1 MNFYLLLF
9 RNPDIISEQTFYAP
23 IMTDERITA
32 YLLQELTE
40 QESEQFEEQCFAQD
54 EWPDQLDAAE
64 QELIDAYLRN
74 ELTSDRKRRF
84 QERYLTTDARKAR
97 VLAAGTLHETVCPVQ
112 RKSVW
117 PEWLQAFFQRPL
129 VPQTTIAALVLA
141 AIVIIILVPRSPRTF
156 TQIELA
162 VSSSDRA
169 TGVQSEKVSLPLSTE
184 ALQIRLK
191 LPEPSTDTAG
201 YSVQW
206 EDAYGQVRELKVD
219 SQDAQS
225 VVVSIPANQL
235 TPGKYL
241 LRLFK
246 KGDVIGNYLFT
257 AEALNR

>member
-1 MNFYLLLF
+1 
-9 RNPDIISEQTFYAP
+9 
-23 IMTDERITA
+23 MTDERITA
-32 YLLQELTE
+32 YLLEELTE

-84 QERYLTTDARKAR
+84 KERYLTTDARKAR
-97 VLAAGTLHETVCPVQ
+97 VLAARTIHQVLCPEALDKVTF
-112 RKSVW
+112 REKF
-117 PEWLQAFFQRPL
+117 EAFWRRSL
-129 VPQTTIAALVLA
+129 VPQAAVAVLVLVA
-141 AIVIIILVPRSPRTF
+141 VVVVILAPRSPGTF

-162 VSSSDRA
+162 MSSSDRA
-169 TGVQSEKVSLPLSTE
+169 TGAQSEKVSLPLSTE
-184 ALQIRLK
+184 ALEIHLK
-191 LPEPSTDTAG
+191 LPEPSADTTG

-206 EDAYGQVRELKVD
+206 ENTDGQVRELKID

-225 VVVSIPANQL
+225 LVVTIPANQL
-235 TPGKYL
+235 TPGQYI

-246 KGDVIGNYLFT
+246 KGDVMGDYFFT

>member
-1 MNFYLLLF
+1 
-9 RNPDIISEQTFYAP
+9 
-23 IMTDERITA
+23 MTDERITA
-32 YLLQELTE
+32 YLLEELTE

-84 QERYLTTDARKAR
+84 LERYLTTDARKAR
-97 VLAAGTLHETVCPVQ
+97 VLAARMLHETLCPVQ
-112 RKSVW
+112 PKSIW
-117 PEWLQAFFQRPL
+117 PEWLRAFVQRPL
-129 VPQTTIAALVLA
+129 VPQTAIAILVLA
-141 AIVIIILVPRSPRTF
+141 AVVIVILIPRSPRTF

-162 VSSSDRA
+162 MSSSDRS
-169 TGVQSEKVSLPLSTE
+169 TGVQQKIVSLPLSTE
-184 ALQIRLK
+184 ALEIHLK
-191 LPEPSTDTAG
+191 LPEPSADTTG

-206 EDAYGQVRELKVD
+206 EDTNGHARELKID

-225 VVVSIPANQL
+225 LVVSIPANQL
-235 TPGKYL
+235 TPGQYI

-246 KGDVIGNYLFT
+246 KGDVMGDYFFT